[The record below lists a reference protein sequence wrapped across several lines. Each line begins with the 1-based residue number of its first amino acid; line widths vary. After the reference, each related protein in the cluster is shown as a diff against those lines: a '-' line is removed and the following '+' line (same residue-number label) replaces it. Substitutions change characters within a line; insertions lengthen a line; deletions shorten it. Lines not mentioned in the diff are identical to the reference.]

1 MAARRRLV
9 RRRSS
14 RRLMRRRNSFKKR
27 SFRKRKR
34 RSTIKRYRKE
44 NSLFHKVRGSF
55 EAVFDDQGFFKLGIN
70 GNGIPAAQA
79 AANVNAIIVNYDTS
93 GTNYIALD
101 DDRIG
106 NQLPLTA
113 LNALYGRR
121 RLTGI
126 KLQYIPAYNN
136 FTQGNVVQDGE
147 AQVQTVNQ
155 LAQNIPMYI
164 LKDMTGIETSL
175 ANITETDVL
184 SNVTGIKVKSL
195 FRPWKMYWKMPKYPY
210 APKYGGVTSL
220 ANPTSNI
227 NTAGQWQISTR
238 DTPGAT
244 YEMGDDNGHHIGFY
258 VFPIS
263 TNIQGL
269 ESTRFGKFL
278 FTLYFHY
285 ADRLANDGAT

>member
-34 RSTIKRYRKE
+34 RATIKRYRKE
-44 NSLFHKVRGSF
+44 NSLLHKVRGSF
-55 EAVFDDQGFFKLGIN
+55 EATFDDDGFFKLGIN

-79 AANVNAIIVNYDTS
+79 ASVVEAIMLQYDTS
-93 GTNYIALD
+93 ATTYTALD

-113 LNALYGRR
+113 LNGLYQRR

-126 KLQYIPAYNN
+126 KLQYVPAYNS

-147 AQVQTVNQ
+147 AAVQYSNQ
-155 LAQNIPMYI
+155 LVQNIPMYI

-175 ANITETDVL
+175 ANITEIDVL

-195 FRPWKMYWKMPKYPY
+195 FRPWKMYWKFPKYPY
-210 APKYGGVTSL
+210 APKYVMSNEITPFVPDTS
-220 ANPTSNI
+220 
-227 NTAGQWQISTR
+227 NTAGQWIRAAATNTPQ
-238 DTPGAT
+238 DTT
-244 YEMGDDNGHHIGFY
+244 EINGTHIGLY
-258 VFPIS
+258 VFPIG

-269 ESTRFGKFL
+269 EGQRFGKFL

-285 ADRLANDGAT
+285 ADRLGNDGV